1 MTPTEFKTRRRA
13 LRLRA
18 QGPSRTEA
26 ARKGR
31 VCAGAGV
38 AQGSWGAPRRGQ
50 GPQWGRAA
58 GAREAPCQGAPRQG
72 RCRAG
77 EGPPGAGHGRGR
89 GTAPSGRTTP
99 GPGRPRRANRVCTGA
114 RHGEGLRVGVGGSRG
129 RREGRSLPRDSMEG
143 REELTMG
150 LNGWQQLLTGDPN
163 EGRER
168 GWERGGRGRG
178 WLLSS

>member
-1 MTPTEFKTRRRA
+1 VHRGRAAPRPRARGGSAPGRGLRR
-13 LRLRA
+13 
-18 QGPSRTEA
+18 
-26 ARKGR
+26 
-31 VCAGAGV
+31 GAGGHR
-38 AQGSWGAPRRGQ
+38 AGGRGHNGE
-50 GPQWGRAA
+50 GPPGLKEHRARGTTSRQVSRWGRAA
-58 GAREAPCQGAPRQG
+58 GGRAREGQGDRAGRQDHA
-72 RCRAG
+72 RAG
-77 EGPPGAGHGRGR
+77 EA
-89 GTAPSGRTTP
+89 APAGRTTP

-114 RHGEGLRVGVGGSRG
+114 HHGEGLRVGVGGSRR